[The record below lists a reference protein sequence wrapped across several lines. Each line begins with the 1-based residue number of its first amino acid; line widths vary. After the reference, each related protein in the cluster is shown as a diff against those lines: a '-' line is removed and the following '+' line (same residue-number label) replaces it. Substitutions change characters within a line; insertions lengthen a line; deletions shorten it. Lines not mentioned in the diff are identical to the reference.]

1 MGKTIDQLMLLALF
15 CKKANIP
22 FDCFAFSNHYW
33 NRDDLPEGERPN
45 RYNRGY
51 YPGKVKELAVQ
62 NNFKL
67 LHLLSSQLNNQ
78 KFTKAMTYMTYLRE
92 GFNSRYS
99 YNETTCYIPDEL
111 TLGGTPLNEAVLTAF
126 PMVPLFRKKYNV
138 QIVNTVFLTD
148 GAGAHI
154 RAVHRTPTED
164 NGLEIDSIDG
174 RGGSK
179 IQITDMVT
187 KKNYNVDKYGDDTGL
202 LLEILKDRTDC
213 RVTGFFINTENRR
226 NLNGNLRG
234 IKPGLTYE
242 EMEEAMDS
250 LKKNQFAR
258 MECQGYEEFYVID
271 GKKMDLEV
279 PDLEITEDMSKA
291 KMKSAFI
298 KNRKAKLVSKKML
311 SQFAEFVS

>member
-1 MGKTIDQLMLLALF
+1 M
-15 CKKANIP
+15 
-22 FDCFAFSNHYW
+22 
-33 NRDDLPEGERPN
+33 
-45 RYNRGY
+45 
-51 YPGKVKELAVQ
+51 
-62 NNFKL
+62 
-67 LHLLSSQLNNQ
+67 
-78 KFTKAMTYMTYLRE
+78 
-92 GFNSRYS
+92 
-99 YNETTCYIPDEL
+99 
-111 TLGGTPLNEAVLTAF
+111 
-126 PMVPLFRKKYNV
+126 

-148 GAGAHI
+148 GAGAHVRTI
-154 RAVHRTPTED
+154 HRTPTED
-164 NGLEIDSIDG
+164 NGLAIDSIDG
-174 RGGSK
+174 RGGSN

-187 KKNYNVDKYGDDTGL
+187 KKNYNVNKYGDDTGL

-250 LKKNQFAR
+250 LKKNNFAR

-279 PDLEITEDMSKA
+279 PDLEITEDMTKA
-291 KMKSAFI
+291 KMKSAFF